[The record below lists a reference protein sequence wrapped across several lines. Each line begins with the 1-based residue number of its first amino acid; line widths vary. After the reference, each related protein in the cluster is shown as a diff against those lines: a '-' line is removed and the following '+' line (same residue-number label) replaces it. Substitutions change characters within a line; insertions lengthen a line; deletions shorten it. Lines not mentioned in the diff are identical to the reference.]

1 MKVIL
6 GTMTIDYDYVSSKNS
21 LLDHQNLI
29 QKYIDKVDDPILDTA
44 YYYGN
49 TKTEQTL
56 GKILPNLSSIPKI
69 ATKANPW
76 YQNDFSNNILGQL
89 SKENLERQLSTSLKN
104 LNLDCVDIFYLH
116 CPDYETPIK
125 DTLQGVEDL
134 FRREK
139 FKEFGI
145 SNFSKVQL
153 EEVINIC
160 EEDGVILPKYY
171 QGMYNILCRKVEEIF
186 PLLKDNKISFWG
198 YNPLAGGLLTGKY
211 ISKGKESFS
220 DSRFKN
226 NKIYQNIFYKPEIL
240 TAIKLMNENCDNLLE
255 YSLNWY
261 NNNDKLEDNDAIII
275 GASNTMQLEANI
287 DILKNKTEGNYFG
300 AYNLYNNIHN
310 YTPNY
315 YY

>member
-139 FKEFGI
+139 FREFGI
-145 SNFSKVQL
+145 SNFSKDQL

-160 EEDGVILPKYY
+160 EENGIILPKYY
-171 QGMYNILCRKVEEIF
+171 QGMYNILCRKVEEVF

-240 TAIKLMNENCDNLLE
+240 TAIELMNENCDNLLE

-275 GASNTMQLEANI
+275 GSSNTMQLEANI
-287 DILKNKTEGNYFG
+287 DILKNKTEGNYFS

>member
-139 FKEFGI
+139 FREFGI
-145 SNFSKVQL
+145 SNFSKDQL

-240 TAIKLMNENCDNLLE
+240 TAINLMNENCDNLLE

-275 GASNTMQLEANI
+275 GASNIMQLEANI
-287 DILKNKTEGNYFG
+287 DILKNKTEGNYFS